1 VTPGRSARALR
12 STLVVTGLGYAAQAL
27 SLVAIPLFLRTVGD
41 GGYGLMVTV
50 MALLGYLGFADA
62 GLSWGSMILI
72 AQSHGRGSRA
82 EIAHIVRH
90 SAVLAAVSG
99 SIVLLAVGAILGAAS
114 AGLRLPMFA
123 GHPEA
128 DRLVLIGGIQ
138 LALSLQFSVVFN
150 IFQGLQQGYWT
161 GIYQGLGRILG
172 LAGAM
177 IAAWFTQSVA
187 VMMLAQLAFVLV
199 GGAAATFHAWRQ
211 HPWAFAPGPWRER
224 AQFVSQVRI
233 GAKNFLLQIGRTLG
247 GTAPT
252 LAIGSVLGP
261 AAVPFYTVPTTLL
274 SMFFTPIN
282 SWNANMQSA
291 YGEAWESGDKDWVR
305 GAFRIS
311 LERALVAG
319 GLGVALF
326 LSLGDRFIRL
336 WTHGRL
342 SMSHGTAASVAAI
355 TTMAALVTA
364 GQFLLTGLNRHRRA
378 AIAEICNGVIALV
391 LTTLSVRL
399 WGLGS
404 VGIGVVGAA
413 LVTSAW
419 VIRQEVIHR
428 VGDRCLPPTS
438 FVLRSIVAS
447 AVGAGAAACASTL
460 GQPEGLVGA
469 LLQLAAGGV
478 AGVATYSALAFVL
491 ELVALR
497 QVVDVSR
504 RLFHRAASPVP

>member
-1 VTPGRSARALR
+1 MTLGRSTRALR
-12 STLVVTGLGYAAQAL
+12 STLVVTGLGYTAQAL

-41 GGYGLMVTV
+41 TGYGLMVTV
-50 MALLGYLGFADA
+50 MALVGYLGFADA

-72 AQSHGRGSRA
+72 AQSHGRGSTS
-82 EIAHIVRH
+82 EIAHVVRH

-99 SIVLLAVGAILGAAS
+99 SIVIVAVAAIFGAAS
-114 AGLRLPMFA
+114 LGMRLPMFV
-123 GHPEA
+123 GHPES
-128 DRLVLIGGIQ
+128 DRLILIGGLQ
-138 LALSLQFSVVFN
+138 LVLALQFSVVYN
-150 IFQGLQQGYWT
+150 VFQGLQQGYWT

-177 IAAWFTQSVA
+177 AAAWATRSVA
-187 VMMLAQLAFVLV
+187 WMMTAQLLFTLL
-199 GGAAATFHAWRQ
+199 GGLAATVHAWRQ
-211 HPWAFAPGPWRER
+211 HPWAFARGPWRER
-224 AQFVSQVRI
+224 SQYGAQIRI

-252 LAIGSVLGP
+252 LAISSVLGP

-274 SMFFTPIN
+274 SMFYTPVN

-305 GAFRIS
+305 GAFRLS
-311 LERALVAG
+311 LERALVVG

-326 LSLGDRFIRL
+326 LALGDRFIRL

-355 TTMAALVTA
+355 TTIAALVTA
-364 GQFLLTGLNRHRRA
+364 GQFLLTGLNRHRKA

-391 LTTLSVRL
+391 LTVFCVRA

-404 VGIGVVGAA
+404 VGIGVVAA
-413 LVTSAW
+413 SLATSAW
-419 VIRQEVIHR
+419 VIRQEIVRR
-428 VGDRCLPPTS
+428 VGPRCLPSAS
-438 FVLRSIVAS
+438 FLLRSIVA
-447 AVGAGAAACASTL
+447 AVLGAVAAAFVSKAGEPL
-460 GQPEGLVGA
+460 GLAAA
-469 LLQLAAGGV
+469 LLQLAVGGV
-478 AGVATYSALAFVL
+478 AGVAAYCALAFAL

-497 QVVDVSR
+497 QVVDVGR
-504 RLFHRAASPVP
+504 RLFHRPASSVP